1 MIKARRTLPKLG
13 FRKPEIKIVVEK
25 KNRGIGW
32 VLFAED
38 VKTGG
43 RTYAGAA
50 MSEDTLEYNIR
61 KAKMKFG
68 IPVG

>member
-1 MIKARRTLPKLG
+1 MINPRRTLPKLG
-13 FRKPEIKIVVEK
+13 FKKPEIKIVVVK

-32 VLFAED
+32 MLFAED
-38 VKTGG
+38 VKTGS

-50 MSEDTLEYNIR
+50 MSQDTLEYNVR

-68 IPVG
+68 IPLD

>member
-1 MIKARRTLPKLG
+1 MINPRRTLPKLG
-13 FRKPEIKIVVEK
+13 FKKPEIKIVVEK

-32 VLFAED
+32 MLFAED
-38 VKTGG
+38 IKTGS

-50 MSEDTLEYNIR
+50 MSQDTLEYNIR

-68 IPVG
+68 IALD

>member
-1 MIKARRTLPKLG
+1 MINPRRTLPKLG
-13 FRKPEIKIVVEK
+13 LKKPEIKIVVEK

-32 VLFAED
+32 LLFAED
-38 VKTGG
+38 VKTGS

-50 MSEDTLEYNIR
+50 MSQDTLEYNVR

-68 IPVG
+68 IPID

>member
-1 MIKARRTLPKLG
+1 MINPRRPLPKLG
-13 FRKPEIKIVVEK
+13 FKKPEIKIVVEK

-32 VLFAED
+32 MLFAED
-38 VKTGG
+38 VKSGA

-50 MSEDTLEYNIR
+50 MSQDTLEYNVR

-68 IPVG
+68 IPID

>member
-1 MIKARRTLPKLG
+1 MFNPRKNLQSFGLK
-13 FRKPEIKIVVEK
+13 KPEIKIVVEK

-32 VLFAED
+32 LLFAED
-38 VKTGG
+38 VKSGS

-50 MSEDTLEYNIR
+50 MSQDTLEYNVR

-68 IPVG
+68 IPID

>member
-1 MIKARRTLPKLG
+1 MINPRRPLPKLG
-13 FRKPEIKIVVEK
+13 FKKPEIKIVVEK

-32 VLFAED
+32 LLFAED
-38 VKTGG
+38 VKTGS

-50 MSEDTLEYNIR
+50 MSQDTLEYNVR

-68 IPVG
+68 IPID